1 MIVNLRKDD
10 LLRFKDDAGGAT
22 TEATPWKI
30 LIVDDD
36 EEVHG
41 VTKLA
46 LADFRVHG
54 RPLTFLDAYTG
65 ADAVKIM
72 RQEQDVAIILM
83 DVVMENEHAGLDAVE
98 AIRKDLHNSRVRIVL
113 RTGQPGQAPESEV
126 VSRFDINDYKEKT
139 ELTTKKLYTVIHTG
153 LSHYRE
159 LVALDSNRRGLHK
172 VIDASARIFEQQA
185 LERFAEGVLQ
195 QLAALL
201 YANSDAVMIRT
212 ASVAATRHHDAL

>member
-1 MIVNLRKDD
+1 MTHDGRQDD
-10 LLRFKDDAGGAT
+10 VLSFVDDDAPREVAV
-22 TEATPWKI
+22 APWKI

-36 EEVHG
+36 EEVHQ
-41 VTKLA
+41 VTRLA
-46 LADFRVHG
+46 LADFIVHG
-54 RPLTFLDAYTG
+54 RPLAFLDAYTG
-65 ADAVKIM
+65 AESVQIM
-72 RQEQDVAIILM
+72 RQEPDVAIVLM
-83 DVVMENEHAGLDAVE
+83 DVVMETEHAGLLAVE
-98 AIRKDLHNSRVRIVL
+98 KIRKELGNNRVRIVL
-113 RTGQPGQAPESEV
+113 RTGQPGQAPEQEV
-126 VSRFDINDYKEKT
+126 VSKFDINDYKEKT

-159 LVALDSNRRGLHK
+159 LVALDHNRRGLHK